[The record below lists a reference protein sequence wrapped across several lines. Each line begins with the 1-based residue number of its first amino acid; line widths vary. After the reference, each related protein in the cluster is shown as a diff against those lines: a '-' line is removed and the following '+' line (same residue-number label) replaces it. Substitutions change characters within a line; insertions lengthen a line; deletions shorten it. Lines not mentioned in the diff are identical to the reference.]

1 MAATELM
8 VMEARHYKQAMV
20 TVCTYM
26 QIVLVQDRVAVDNVV
41 LVMMNGWNHCVP
53 WVKRSTGLLVMKDE
67 LYRLYLDLLI

>member
-1 MAATELM
+1 MHVHADRVGA
-8 VMEARHYKQAMV
+8 
-20 TVCTYM
+20 
-26 QIVLVQDRVAVDNVV
+26 RVAVDNVV